1 MTRIAK
7 ALKILITLGALAVF
21 LIACTPIQDLKEMEQ
36 WDLVL
41 ISDSSGWGIAEAF
54 AAEIEQD
61 LGIDVVVHDF
71 ATSELSAAEALQAL
85 LGENPRPGDG
95 KLDNWP
101 EIIEGAEVIV
111 FYANPIN
118 TATGE
123 WDCMVFDTPPV
134 DCSPE
139 TFNGYVETLD
149 QIYKE
154 IFRLRND
161 APTIIRAFDAYMPWI
176 EMWNRWGLE
185 AECGVCWQNYNAAIH
200 YAAEMNNVPVANVY
214 DAFNG
219 NEHNDDPVEK
229 GLIRSD
235 GTHTNEAGVEI
246 IVQLLRE
253 LGYEPV
259 NTGEK

>member
-1 MTRIAK
+1 MQQTARIFTTAMV
-7 ALKILITLGALAVF
+7 LSVLVISGV
-21 LIACTPIQDLKEMEQ
+21 ACTPNRDLMEMEQ

-41 ISDSSGWGIAEAF
+41 ISDSSGWDVADEF
-54 AAEIEQD
+54 AIEIEQD

-71 ATSELSAAEALQAL
+71 ATSEFSAKEALQAL
-85 LGENPRPGDG
+85 RGENPRPGDR

-101 EIIEGAEVIV
+101 EIIKNAEVIV

-139 TFNGYVETLD
+139 TFDGYVETLD

-154 IFRLRND
+154 IFRLRNG
-161 APTIIRAFDAYMPWI
+161 APTIVRAFDAYMPWI

-185 AECGVCWQNYNAAIH
+185 TECGVCWKNYNAAIH
-200 YAAEMNNVPVANVY
+200 HAAELNNVPVANAY

-219 NEHNDDPVEK
+219 SEHNEDPVEK

-235 GTHTNEAGVEI
+235 GTHTSETGVNLM
-246 IVQLLRE
+246 VQLLKE

-259 NTGEK
+259 IIGEK

>member
-1 MTRIAK
+1 MEKTARFFVTATVLSVLVV
-7 ALKILITLGALAVF
+7 AAV
-21 LIACTPIQDLKEMEQ
+21 ACTPNRDLMEMEQ

-41 ISDSSGWGIAEAF
+41 ISDSSGWGVAEAF

-71 ATSELSAAEALQAL
+71 ATSEFSAAEALQAL
-85 LGENPRPGDG
+85 LGENPRPGDM

-101 EIIEGAEVIV
+101 EVIKNAEVII

-118 TATGE
+118 TASGE

-139 TFNGYVETLD
+139 SFNGYVETLD

-154 IFRLRND
+154 IFRLRNG
-161 APTIIRAFDAYMPWI
+161 APTIIRTFDAYMPWI

-185 AECGVCWQNYNAAIH
+185 AECGVCWQNYNDAIH
-200 YAAEMNNVPVANVY
+200 YAAEINNVPVANVY

-219 NEHNDDPVEK
+219 SEHNENPVEK

-235 GTHTNEAGVEI
+235 GTHTSEAGVKI
-246 IVQLLRE
+246 IVQLLQK

>member
-1 MTRIAK
+1 MQQIVRVF
-7 ALKILITLGALAVF
+7 ITTIVLSVLV
-21 LIACTPIQDLKEMEQ
+21 ISTVACMPNRDLMQMEQ

-41 ISDSSGWGIAEAF
+41 ISDSSGWNVAEAF
-54 AAEIEQD
+54 AAQIEQN
-61 LGIDVVVHDF
+61 LNVDVVVHDF

-85 LGENPRPGDG
+85 HGENPRPGDG

-101 EIIEGAEVIV
+101 EIIKNAEVIV
-111 FYANPIN
+111 FYANPTN
-118 TATGE
+118 TATGV

-139 TFNGYVETLD
+139 TFDGYVDTLD

-154 IFRLRND
+154 IFRLRNG

-185 AECGVCWQNYNAAIH
+185 TECGVCWQNYNDAIH
-200 YAAEMNNVPVANVY
+200 RAAEMNNVPIANVY

-219 NEHNDDPVEK
+219 SEHNDDPVEK

-235 GTHTNEAGVEI
+235 GTHTSEAGVKI
-246 IVQLLRE
+246 IVQLLQD